1 MQKILKAD
9 SRRLQ
14 RNVLE
19 SQATVIHDIYW
30 TALGCW
36 PSLSPDGR
44 GGGSLMLV
52 ALRPG
57 SQNGPG
63 ERLPPW
69 HGHAKAEGFACLSSW
84 TDVNI
89 SLKMRRLISENL

>member
-1 MQKILKAD
+1 
-9 SRRLQ
+9 
-14 RNVLE
+14 
-19 SQATVIHDIYW
+19 
-30 TALGCW
+30 
-36 PSLSPDGR
+36 
-44 GGGSLMLV
+44 MLV

>member
-19 SQATVIHDIYW
+19 SQATVIHRIYW

-44 GGGSLMLV
+44 GGV
-52 ALRPG
+52 
-57 SQNGPG
+57 
-63 ERLPPW
+63 
-69 HGHAKAEGFACLSSW
+69 
-84 TDVNI
+84 
-89 SLKMRRLISENL
+89 